1 METPSIIAGNCFVD
15 DRGKLL
21 YNNSFNANSVKRI
34 YVIENKDTTF
44 IRAWRG
50 HRIEQRWFTAIT
62 GNFEVKL
69 IGVDN
74 WENPTKTL
82 LQLVFELS
90 SKKMDVLHI
99 PAGYI
104 SSIQAKK
111 AGAKLLV
118 MADYMLGEVKDE
130 YRFDTDYFNKL
141 IE

>member
-1 METPSIIAGNCFVD
+1 MEIPLIITGNCSTD

-21 YNNSFNANSVKRI
+21 YNNSFNASEIKRI
-34 YVIENKDTTF
+34 YVIENKDTAF

-50 HRIEQRWFTAIT
+50 HRIEQRWFSAIT

-69 IGVDN
+69 IAVDS
-74 WENPTKTL
+74 WDNPTKTL
-82 LQLVFELS
+82 QQLVFELS
-90 SKKMDVLHI
+90 SERMDVLHI

-104 SSIQAKK
+104 SSIQAKT